1 MPVYVMI
8 LRESPLKEPA
18 RYEAYQQKTLAMHG
32 AFALKPLVVH
42 GGPEALEGGN
52 APDSVVMLEFPS
64 IEEAKAWYNSPE
76 YQAALPDR
84 LAAADYRSFIVEGF
98 VPPQPAS

>member
-18 RYEAYQQKTLAMHG
+18 KYEAYQQKTLTMRG
-32 AFALKPLVVH
+32 AFPLKPLVIQ
-42 GGPEALEGGN
+42 GGPEALEGGI
-52 APDSVVMLEFPS
+52 APDSVVLLEFPTV
-64 IEEAKAWYNSPE
+64 EDAKAWYNSPE

-98 VPPQPAS
+98 APPQPAS